1 MGKFFGS
8 IIGTVI
14 SRILMMGAIVG
25 GGQYYLSQ
33 HGGIAGLLGG
43 VGGSGGAEIQPIS
56 AGIGGLGAIAS
67 SLGFGG
73 AGEADHFEV
82 QGRISAI
89 RVECRLV
96 SRSKRTEPLACDRAR
111 TALSYPQFAEYSLSE
126 ARTATYIYYALDGVE
141 VLRGKAD
148 ARRGQQVGD
157 VIDLRIDR
165 DDPRRSTPI

>member
-14 SRILMMGAIVG
+14 ARMLMMGAIVG

-43 VGGSGGAEIQPIS
+43 SASGGGETQTIS

-73 AGEADHFEV
+73 AGAEADHFEV

-96 SRSKRTEPLACDRAR
+96 SKTGRTEPLACDRAR

-165 DDPRRSTPI
+165 ADPRRSTPI